1 MDRNAQQGGQIGL
14 GFGETK
20 PSDRLFFA
28 LFPDA
33 AAVAQIEELI
43 GRLRR
48 EHGLR
53 AKALRADRFHVTSHF
68 LGDYPRDLWPQIA
81 ERASAAASSLQ
92 ASPFEARF
100 DYVSS
105 FAARRKDAPLVL
117 RSGTG
122 AALRDLHARLGE
134 SLRGLGSL
142 IRVEHGFEPHLTLMY
157 DERMVAPQ
165 PVAPIAWRVD
175 EFVLVRSPI
184 GRGEY
189 ELLGRWPLRGSGRPT
204 QLKS

>member
-1 MDRNAQQGGQIGL
+1 MDRNAPQGGQIGL

-33 AAVAQIEELI
+33 AAVVQIEELI

-81 ERASAAASSLQ
+81 ERASGIVELFPALEAVRFPVWLVTHRELRTSKRIRLVYDILAQELERITR
-92 ASPFEARF
+92 EAR
-100 DYVSS
+100 
-105 FAARRKDAPLVL
+105 
-117 RSGTG
+117 
-122 AALRDLHARLGE
+122 
-134 SLRGLGSL
+134 
-142 IRVEHGFEPHLTLMY
+142 
-157 DERMVAPQ
+157 
-165 PVAPIAWRVD
+165 
-175 EFVLVRSPI
+175 
-184 GRGEY
+184 
-189 ELLGRWPLRGSGRPT
+189 
-204 QLKS
+204 KSAG

>member
-1 MDRNAQQGGQIGL
+1 MDRNAPQGGQIGL

-28 LFPDA
+28 IFPGA
-33 AAVAQIEELI
+33 AAVARIDELI

-48 EHGLR
+48 EHGLQ
-53 AKALRADRFHVTSHF
+53 AKALRADHFHVTLHF
-68 LGDYPRDLWPQIA
+68 LGDYPEDLWPQIA
-81 ERASAAASSLQ
+81 GRAAAAVSLLQ

-122 AALRDLHARLGE
+122 EALRDLHARLGE
-134 SLRGLGSL
+134 ALRGLGSL
-142 IRVEHGFEPHLTLMY
+142 IRVEHSFEPHLTLMY

-165 PVAPIAWRVD
+165 PVVPIVWRVD
-175 EFVLVRSPI
+175 EFALVRSPI

-189 ELLGRWPLRGSGRPT
+189 ELLGRWPLRGSGRST
-204 QLKS
+204 QLKP